1 MGVCIGVMFHEL
13 GVEKCMI
20 EVLANCQKLNAYDI
34 VCFENDID
42 DGVKLMELD
51 LGHHCELILSDS

>member
-1 MGVCIGVMFHEL
+1 MNQVF
-13 GVEKCMI
+13 EKCMI